1 MTAHTATPCL
11 RCCTQTVRPHAKP
24 GRTARWLILP
34 AVAVPAGLEISSCSR
49 CGCEYPTPEQ
59 RANLDRELTAS
70 GRAILRKSAADA
82 IRALSPAISQ
92 RRLEL
97 LLGISQGYLS
107 RLLGSRRSR
116 THTPSPALVALL
128 ALLASEPALLR
139 WIERYWVEQTI
150 RDKQSEH

>member
-1 MTAHTATPCL
+1 MTAPTACL
-11 RCCTQTVRPHAKP
+11 RCCSQTVRSHAKP

-34 AVAVPAGLEISSCSR
+34 AVAVPALEISSCSR

-97 LLGISQGYLS
+97 LLGLSQGYLS
-107 RLLGSRRSR
+107 RLLGSRRTR
-116 THTPSPALVALL
+116 THTPSPTLVALL
-128 ALLASEPALLR
+128 ALLASEPTLLR